1 MMSASDFSPS
11 RFLRDIEA
19 TAALLGVGHS
29 PAMTRRVLDAYEEN
43 FHRGAVLWRTNDKP
57 GGALNYRFYE
67 RIPVDTVH
75 IAVRAGL
82 LGPDS
87 RTAALISGWS
97 SLYGDSTEL
106 CDFDATRGLVKTWVY
121 LGGIR
126 PLDEVLGAPGVP
138 DTIRRHHSR
147 FRELGLTS
155 VRHVA
160 VDYQHDTA
168 NLYFRT
174 PEGLSPKAAERLL
187 TLSRGRVPDEATFQD
202 MVAFTAPDG
211 HTFSVTLRISTG
223 RIERVGIYALRLP
236 AGRFPRVN
244 DRLAAF
250 FRGAPSHDEEEM
262 NAVAWSFGAEGGSYV
277 KAERSYCGRL
287 VALMREWS
295 SPMTDPGRRP

>member
-1 MMSASDFSPS
+1 MVSASDFSPS
-11 RFLRDIEA
+11 RFLRDLET
-19 TAALLGVGHS
+19 TADLLGVDHS
-29 PAMTRRVLDAYEEN
+29 PPMTRRVLDAYKEG

-57 GGALNYRFYE
+57 GGALNYRFYD
-67 RIPVDTVH
+67 RVPVDTVGLG
-75 IAVRAGL
+75 ARAGL
-82 LGPDS
+82 LDPHS
-87 RTAALISGWS
+87 PTAGLISAWS
-97 SLYGDSTEL
+97 SLYDGSTEL
-106 CDFDATRGLVKTWVY
+106 CDFDAARGLVKTWVY

-126 PLDEVLGAPGVP
+126 PLGEVLDAPGIP
-138 DTIRRHHSR
+138 DTILRHHDR

-174 PEGLSPKAAERLL
+174 GEGLTPEGALRLL
-187 TLSRGRVPDEATFQD
+187 ALSRAGVPDEATFRD
-202 MVAFTAPDG
+202 MAAFTAPDG
-211 HTFSVTLRISTG
+211 HTFSVTLRIATG
-223 RIERVGIYALRLP
+223 EIERVGVYALRLP

-262 NAVAWSFGAEGGSYV
+262 NAVAWSFGAGGGGYV

-287 VALMREWS
+287 VALMREWN
-295 SPMTDPGRRP
+295 SPMTDPGRQP